1 MGATVRLSQS
11 FTSPS
16 LHHMVWFQQRWYSA
30 YIYELVSNNY
40 QDFVESEFAT
50 RVLTSKRK

>member
-40 QDFVESEFAT
+40 QDFV
-50 RVLTSKRK
+50 V